1 MESTTCK
8 IPIRATFSI
17 VNGEPVMTSAEYAD
31 VSADAI
37 AKFLV
42 DKLGIDA
49 IFSEGAG
56 A

>member
-1 MESTTCK
+1 MNDICK
-8 IPIRATFSI
+8 IPIRATYSVI
-17 VNGEPVMTSAEYAD
+17 NGKLVMTAAEYAD
-31 VSADAI
+31 VPADLI

-42 DKLGIDA
+42 DKLGTSA